1 MSPSSE
7 EQTDTHAVR
16 PTGEEELEAGVRKAE
31 RMMNPQKP
39 SRGEVEEHNK
49 HHLPY
54 RSWCRHCVRGRG
66 VEEAHRRQAE
76 EPRMP
81 EIHLD
86 FMFIGEGGE
95 DRKWTVLVAKERS
108 SRMLMASVVPS
119 KSTGTFAARRV
130 VAFMREAGCEFT
142 DITIKT
148 DNEEAVK
155 ALVSE
160 IGRVRAGGGSQARMS
175 VETSPAYSSAS
186 NGVVERGIQSVQ
198 GQLRVLRSALEEK
211 LEVKI
216 DSGHSIWPWLMEHA
230 AFLLNRGEVGH
241 DGRTSFE
248 RCKGKHGR
256 MPGMESGEK
265 VLWRRKPVGG
275 HLAKMTL
282 LWEDGMFLGVKG
294 SSGEYIIGD
303 PKGIWKTRTV
313 RRRPDEDK
321 WHRDNLQLVG
331 GPRGGSA

>member
-1 MSPSSE
+1 
-7 EQTDTHAVR
+7 
-16 PTGEEELEAGVRKAE
+16 
-31 RMMNPQKP
+31 
-39 SRGEVEEHNK
+39 
-49 HHLPY
+49 
-54 RSWCRHCVRGRG
+54 
-66 VEEAHRRQAE
+66 
-76 EPRMP
+76 
-81 EIHLD
+81 
-86 FMFIGEGGE
+86 
-95 DRKWTVLVAKERS
+95 
-108 SRMLMASVVPS
+108 MLMASVVPS

-130 VAFMREAGCEFT
+130 VAFMREVGCEFT

-160 IGRVRAGGGSQARMS
+160 IGRVRAGGGSQARMN

-216 DSGHSIWPWLMEHA
+216 DSGHSIWPWLVEHA

-256 MPGMESGEK
+256 MPGMEFGEK
-265 VLWRRKPVGG
+265 VLWRRRPVGG
-275 HLAKMTL
+275 HLAKMSI

-313 RRRPDEDK
+313 RRRPDEEK

-331 GPRGGSA
+331 GVPWRLSVNDPKGGRRGLEDGRVGGWGDEHQGRRGGKLEIGRTSAAVLEKV